1 MSHDGH
7 HSVVIPAPGPEFVP
21 HTVAHHF
28 DTPVQEFQAAKLGFW
43 LFLATEIL
51 LFGGLFA
58 AYFYYHDLYP
68 ETFKVGGQQLDW
80 KLGAINTS
88 VLLLS
93 SWTMAMGV
101 RSAQTSQKQK
111 TMVFCA
117 LTVVGAAIFMVIK
130 FFEYKAKTEH
140 GLFVFPHMFDGY
152 QVDTT
157 TMTLC
162 TSVNHDRLAAL
173 VHRRAQRHGR
183 RERRAAPARPP
194 VLRDLRD
201 DDGHPRPAR
210 RHRRRPD
217 PLGHEGRRQGPLPRR
232 LLPARRPRGPVL
244 APRRPDL
251 DLPLPPAVPGAL
263 MSAHAHNDGHGH
275 GELQMGHHHVSS
287 SAMFFNVLVV
297 LLILTVVTVGVSR
310 IDFGPANML
319 IAMLIAS
326 VKASLVILFFMH
338 VKWDTA
344 INKIV
349 FLSSF
354 LFLSLLFV
362 FTLADQATRRI
373 DHPMHVTK
381 AKVSKEWVY
390 PKPATS
396 EKH

>member
-28 DTPVQEFQAAKLGFW
+28 DTPVQEFQSAKLGFW

-157 TMTLC
+157 TMTGSLPWF
-162 TSVNHDRLAAL
+162 TD
-173 VHRRAQRHGR
+173 VHNVMVDASG
-183 RERRAAPARPP
+183 A
-194 VLRDLRD
+194 
-201 DDGHPRPAR
+201 
-210 RHRRRPD
+210 
-217 PLGHEGRRQGPLPRR
+217 PLP
-232 LLPARRPRGPVL
+232 
-244 APRRPDL
+244 
-251 DLPLPPAVPGAL
+251 
-263 MSAHAHNDGHGH
+263 HGH
-275 GELQMGHHHVSS
+275 LFFAIYVTMTAIHGLHVVIG
-287 SAMFFNVLVV
+287 AG
-297 LLILTVVTVGVSR
+297 LILWVMKGVAKGRFHAGYYLPVDLVGLYWHLV
-310 IDFGPANML
+310 DL
-319 IAMLIAS
+319 IWI
-326 VKASLVILFFMH
+326 
-338 VKWDTA
+338 
-344 INKIV
+344 
-349 FLSSF
+349 F
-354 LFLSLLFV
+354 LFPLLYLV
-362 FTLADQATRRI
+362 
-373 DHPMHVTK
+373 P
-381 AKVSKEWVY
+381 
-390 PKPATS
+390 
-396 EKH
+396 